1 MSRLDCS
8 FSNKKLTAA
17 ADLNMQRG
25 RRLKGMDEY
34 TTIQELK
41 LLVRKFSDERDWD
54 QYHNPKDLAIG
65 IATEAGELLQL
76 FRFKSVDDIEKMISS
91 PELLEKVREEVAD
104 VLIFLLRFCD
114 KNAIDVTSALK
125 EKLVK
130 NAQKY
135 PVEKFKGSNK
145 KYNGP

>member
-1 MSRLDCS
+1 
-8 FSNKKLTAA
+8 
-17 ADLNMQRG
+17 
-25 RRLKGMDEY
+25 MDEY

-76 FRFKSVDDIEKMISS
+76 FRFKSADDIEKMISS